1 MIASNHFAA
10 NSAAA
15 LLLSCRTAAAF
26 IVAPPTVTSNRG
38 IQPINPT
45 CCNPNPPPFSPPSSS
60 FPIASSPSPLS
71 ATYLDTLEPDD
82 HDYDGTNA
90 PPAEPT
96 YIERLQEYVSD
107 ALDRL
112 SARDDDDDNDAF
124 TESTPTTTPSHEP
137 IVSPIVQE
145 ETLSD
150 GFAVRPSTHPL
161 SVEDAKSQTV
171 VDNKTAA
178 ATSASI
184 LPDDYAYG
192 RPNASSSPRGSGDGG
207 DDESKFYV
215 YGAGIGPADCVDP
228 NHSSSMWPYCDLRKA
243 EYN

>member
-1 MIASNHFAA
+1 MIASIHFAA

-15 LLLSCRTAAAF
+15 LLLSGRTAAAF
-26 IVAPPTVTSNRG
+26 IVAPTTVTSNRG

-45 CCNPNPPPFSPPSSS
+45 CCNPNLPPFSPPSSS
-60 FPIASSPSPLS
+60 FPIASSPSSLS

-112 SARDDDDDNDAF
+112 SAQDDDDDKDDAALKE
-124 TESTPTTTPSHEP
+124 TAPTTTPTQE
-137 IVSPIVQE
+137 PIVQE
-145 ETLSD
+145 ETVSD
-150 GFAVRPSTHPL
+150 EFAVRPPTHP
-161 SVEDAKSQTV
+161 SYVADVKSQTV
-171 VDNKTAA
+171 EANKAA
-178 ATSASI
+178 ATAASI

-192 RPNASSSPRGSGDGG
+192 RPNASPSPRGSGDGG
-207 DDESKFYV
+207 GDESNFYV

-228 NHSSSMWPYCDLRKA
+228 QDSSNMWPYCDLRKP